1 MWWLEKPALGDFYF
15 EVSTNRFA
23 IGFGQSARPRL
34 NEFLPREALRFLLT
48 AASSNKKL
56 EFSMVNRAPESCQL
70 CKCTSE
76 SKTDPVQTPWRIAH
90 FGWSVFLNASFYE

>member
-56 EFSMVNRAPESCQL
+56 EFSMVNRLLSHVNYVNARLNLKPIQYRPRGGL
-70 CKCTSE
+70 
-76 SKTDPVQTPWRIAH
+76 RILV
-90 FGWSVFLNASFYE
+90 GVFS